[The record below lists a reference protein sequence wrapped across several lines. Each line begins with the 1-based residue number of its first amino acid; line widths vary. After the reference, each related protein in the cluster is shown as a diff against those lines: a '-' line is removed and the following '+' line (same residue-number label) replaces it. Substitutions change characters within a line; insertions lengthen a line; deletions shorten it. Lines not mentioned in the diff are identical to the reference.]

1 MVEMNT
7 TSQELLERHRALTRL
22 PLSIRNARELGGIVL
37 RDGRRVRRG
46 LLLRTTRLFDATEED
61 LARLREEYRL
71 SLIFDMRE
79 RDEIDR
85 APDPELPGVRW
96 VHTPVIDFDF
106 IRESLGESPFD
117 PGRTNGEEILDWM
130 IRSAREGH
138 RLGRSDLGIGAAY
151 AGYLAGAKGRRSLGL
166 FFRELAACEDGA
178 ALWHCHTGKDR
189 TGIAAGLILDVLGAD
204 WDAILCDY
212 ECSNLIYQ
220 HELETMEQM
229 LRRRGVEEEILPVLC
244 GGEGVH
250 APMLE
255 NAWKYMKKEWGGAE
269 GYLRDACGVAE
280 EELEALRERYI
291 EG

>member
-1 MVEMNT
+1 MIEIRHLRKEYPNDTPLQDVNT
-7 TSQELLERHRALTRL
+7 DIRDGDVIAVIGPSGTGKSTLLRCINLLET
-22 PLSIRNARELGGIVL
+22 PTSGSIRI
-37 RDGRRVRRG
+37 
-46 LLLRTTRLFDATEED
+46 
-61 LARLREEYRL
+61 
-71 SLIFDMRE
+71 
-79 RDEIDR
+79 
-85 APDPELPGVRW
+85 
-96 VHTPVIDFDF
+96 
-106 IRESLGESPFD
+106 
-117 PGRTNGEEILDWM
+117 NGEEILDWM

-220 HELETMEQM
+220 HELEAMEQM

-244 GGEGVH
+244 GFEGVR